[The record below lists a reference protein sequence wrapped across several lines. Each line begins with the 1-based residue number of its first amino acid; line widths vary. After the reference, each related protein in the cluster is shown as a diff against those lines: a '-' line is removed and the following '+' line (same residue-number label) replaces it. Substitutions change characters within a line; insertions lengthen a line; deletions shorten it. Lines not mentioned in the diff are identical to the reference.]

1 MLEEKITNKFD
12 EYLKYRQ
19 EMARLDRLLESDKK
33 LYKKSIEE
41 LKNNKYKIYCD
52 NINNKY
58 YDLMLNP
65 ELKRLDEGL
74 REIISLIKEKTF
86 TPTKDETLKT
96 ELLNLLINYNLLR
109 KTNNISSREDEL
121 IKLSIYRS
129 NIDENII
136 SYKEAYDNILTIYSI
151 IKNLKLQPNITK
163 ISSIDINYLNYII
176 EIYFKNNK
184 ALEYLCDKEP
194 TQRKKR

>member
-1 MLEEKITNKFD
+1 M
-12 EYLKYRQ
+12 
-19 EMARLDRLLESDKK
+19 
-33 LYKKSIEE
+33 
-41 LKNNKYKIYCD
+41 YCE
-52 NINNKY
+52 NIKNKY
-58 YDLMLNP
+58 YQLMLNP

-136 SYKEAYDNILTIYSI
+136 SYK
-151 IKNLKLQPNITK
+151 
-163 ISSIDINYLNYII
+163 
-176 EIYFKNNK
+176 
-184 ALEYLCDKEP
+184 
-194 TQRKKR
+194 

>member
-1 MLEEKITNKFD
+1 
-12 EYLKYRQ
+12 
-19 EMARLDRLLESDKK
+19 MARLDRLLESDKK
-33 LYKKSIEE
+33 LYKKSIE
-41 LKNNKYKIYCD
+41 
-52 NINNKY
+52 
-58 YDLMLNP
+58 